1 VIENSETALP
11 PSIEVLPDA
20 ATLARAA
27 AERFVSSAA
36 RAIADRERF
45 VVALSGGSTPR
56 HMYEVLAQEP
66 FASRVNWSRVQV
78 VWGDERCVPPTDP
91 ESNSRMAREALLDH
105 VPLPAENVHR
115 IHGEDDPAR
124 AAAAYETTLREL
136 LDTPSGPPSP
146 EPGHDVDLV
155 LLGVG
160 ENGHTASIFPG
171 SAAAD
176 ERVRWVAA
184 EYVPAVAMWRLTLT
198 APVLNAA
205 GEVLFLVS
213 GGTKASV
220 LKRILEGP
228 RQPRDLPAQLIA
240 PTRGRTQWMM
250 DRAAAAELSR
260 KA

>member
-1 VIENSETALP
+1 MT
-11 PSIEVLPDA
+11 PSIDVLPDA

-56 HMYEVLAQEP
+56 QMYEVLAQEP
-66 FASRVNWSRVQV
+66 LASQVNWSRVQV

-91 ESNSRMAREALLDH
+91 ESNSRMAHEALLDH

-115 IHGEDDPAR
+115 IRGEDDPAR
-124 AAAAYETTLREL
+124 AAAAYEATLREL
-136 LDTPSGPPSP
+136 LGTPSGPPSS
-146 EPGHDVDLV
+146 EPGRDIDLV

-176 ERVRWVAA
+176 EVVRWVAA

-213 GGTKASV
+213 GGAKARV
-220 LKRILEGP
+220 VKRILEGP
-228 RQPRDLPAQLIA
+228 RRSRELPAQLIA
-240 PTRGRTQWMM
+240 PTRGRTQWLM